1 MASITRIFNT
11 KKAKID
17 NLESPDRVVGDK
29 KFLHT
34 VASTTAIRSKSAVIE
49 RIPVVGKTIGY
60 VKEADR
66 WIGAYQTNHRLLAA
80 RLTGIGTY
88 NLFGRPTE
96 VLVEGPVANGESGCI
111 TVHDKPLIS
120 RDKRSIQ
127 FYRRLEES
135 NPDLAIPLSQL
146 WENREN
152 FWSTNLQNKNTVII
166 YNLSDQIGITLQNR
180 PYQIGVKPTSNW
192 VTIKSMGRNNPFY
205 MYTGGEDSIQIS
217 LSWYVVSTDPE
228 STSEYSMRRLPG
240 LVRTLE
246 SWARNDGYAKAP
258 PILQL
263 KWGQCDLFR
272 GLYILTRCETDYSN
286 FNDLGFKSRKNSL
299 EELYSDDNITNN
311 GLMPM
316 VITQSL
322 ELKKITTNNSSR
334 LSFQESYGSSLEVL
348 SPTT

>member
-127 FYRRLEES
+127 FYRRLE
-135 NPDLAIPLSQL
+135 AIPLSQL

-348 SPTT
+348 SPAT